1 MFSTECNRDQAQAII
16 NSNFTSFI
24 PMRTLSIALTIIL
37 TIGFSQSP
45 SAVAQSSSE
54 LKIGYVNPQSILA
67 NMPEMRAVQQRLQN
81 FTARKQQ
88 ELTSLEQQFQS
99 EVAEYQQKIG
109 VISQDAQQQEEIRLG
124 QLQQELIQA
133 QETAEQELAQ
143 RRDELIGPL
152 LEQIGAAIEAVAQ
165 NQGLSYVLNTT
176 TSAGDMIILYASED
190 FRAKFDITQS
200 VMEELGMFN

>member
-1 MFSTECNRDQAQAII
+1 
-16 NSNFTSFI
+16 
-24 PMRTLSIALTIIL
+24 MRTLSIALIIIL

-45 SAVAQSSSE
+45 SAVAQSTSE

-88 ELTSLEQQFQS
+88 ELTTLEQQFQS

>member
-1 MFSTECNRDQAQAII
+1 MRTLRIAVILFLSIVLNAQAQAQ
-16 NSNFTSFI
+16 SNN
-24 PMRTLSIALTIIL
+24 
-37 TIGFSQSP
+37 
-45 SAVAQSSSE
+45 SE

-88 ELTSLEQQFQS
+88 ELSTLEQDFQS
-99 EVAEYQQKIG
+99 EVVEYQQKVG
-109 VISQDAQQQEEIRLG
+109 VISAEAQQQEEARLG
-124 QLQQELIQA
+124 KLQQELLQA
-133 QETAEQELAQ
+133 QEVAEQELAQ
-143 RRDELIGPL
+143 RRDELVGPL
-152 LEQIGAAIEAVAQ
+152 LEQIGSAIEAVAQ
-165 NQGLSYVLNTT
+165 KQGLSYVLNTT

>member
-1 MFSTECNRDQAQAII
+1 MRTLRIAVILFFSIVLNLQAQAQ
-16 NSNFTSFI
+16 SNN
-24 PMRTLSIALTIIL
+24 
-37 TIGFSQSP
+37 
-45 SAVAQSSSE
+45 SE

-88 ELTSLEQQFQS
+88 ELSTLEQDFQTQ
-99 EVAEYQQKIG
+99 VAQYQQKVG
-109 VISQDAQQQEEIRLG
+109 VISAEAQQQEEVRLG
-124 QLQQELIQA
+124 QLQQELLQA
-133 QETAEQELAQ
+133 QEVAEQELAQ
-143 RRDELIGPL
+143 RRDELVGPL

-165 NQGLSYVLNTT
+165 KQGLSYVLNTT
-176 TSAGDMIILYASED
+176 TSSGDMIILYASED

>member
-1 MFSTECNRDQAQAII
+1 MRTLRVAIILFLSIILNIQAQA
-16 NSNFTSFI
+16 
-24 PMRTLSIALTIIL
+24 
-37 TIGFSQSP
+37 QSTN
-45 SAVAQSSSE
+45 SE

-88 ELTSLEQQFQS
+88 ELSTLEQEFQTQ
-99 EVAEYQQKIG
+99 VAEYQQKVA
-109 VISQDAQQQEEIRLG
+109 VISAEAQQQEEARLG
-124 QLQQELIQA
+124 KLQQELLQT
-133 QETAEQELAQ
+133 QEIAEQELAQ

-152 LEQIGAAIEAVAQ
+152 LEQIGSAIETVAKK
-165 NQGLSYVLNTT
+165 QGLSYVLNTT
-176 TSAGDMIILYASED
+176 TSSGDMIVLYASEE

>member
-1 MFSTECNRDQAQAII
+1 MRTLRIAVILFLSIVLNLQAQAQ
-16 NSNFTSFI
+16 SNN
-24 PMRTLSIALTIIL
+24 
-37 TIGFSQSP
+37 
-45 SAVAQSSSE
+45 SE

-88 ELTSLEQQFQS
+88 ELSTLEQEFQTQ
-99 EVAEYQQKIG
+99 VAEYQQKVG
-109 VISQDAQQQEEIRLG
+109 VISADAQQQEEARLG
-124 QLQQELIQA
+124 QLQQDLLQA
-133 QETAEQELAQ
+133 QEVAEQELAQ
-143 RRDELIGPL
+143 RRDELVGPL

-165 NQGLSYVLNTT
+165 KQGLSYVLNTT
-176 TSAGDMIILYASED
+176 TSSGDMIILYASED